1 MDISCII
8 SSHLLSCT
16 MGVPRSLT
24 TPFLLVVH
32 WTVTT
37 TTTTTTTNIYPSV
50 EAFVQQFSPPPPTLA
65 GSRGVLP
72 SHDVCVPIS
81 SSSRSHRNPLRP
93 RPWFASSSP
102 DGSNND
108 DNSTNEA
115 TVDSVKKESSRPSS
129 NGDDTSPSATAATST
144 SAVAVGAIRA
154 DDPYSF
160 VVPILGDLHIDPR
173 KMEDYTVG
181 REHIVRIIDD
191 AKQTLHLVGDDDDA
205 SEAAG
210 MDRVALVSL
219 GDLGESKNCDH
230 NPDNPFEL
238 FAGTTKCHTM
248 AAEFLNTFGVPYE
261 VIGGNHDLEGIDEFD
276 TDAKNLRRFLR
287 AHNKTTPQ
295 FCRQVAEKTL
305 LVGLGSTVFREAKYT
320 SHEVI
325 IDDDQIHWFEELA
338 RSKPAEDGWRIF
350 VFSHAPPNGSGI
362 RIIQENHVVN
372 GCCWLNHSDEKKCRK
387 FIEIVRE
394 NRCIKVSTWIECLPN
409 TNRNVDDVASS
420 DCMEQFLLSH

>member
-1 MDISCII
+1 MI
-8 SSHLLSCT
+8 
-16 MGVPRSLT
+16 VPHSIALVIVT
-24 TPFLLVVH
+24 SPLLLVVH

-37 TTTTTTTNIYPSV
+37 TTNMYRLSFV
-50 EAFVQQFSPPPPTLA
+50 EAFVQQSSPPLVAPPLVGGFVASHLQRFGLST
-65 GSRGVLP
+65 RG
-72 SHDVCVPIS
+72 HC
-81 SSSRSHRNPLRP
+81 HPLQLRQ
-93 RPWFASSSP
+93 RQRQRFAAST
-102 DGSNND
+102 DANND
-108 DNSTNEA
+108 NDCIVIGQKN
-115 TVDSVKKESSRPSS
+115 DSVQTP
-129 NGDDTSPSATAATST
+129 
-144 SAVAVGAIRA
+144 AVAVSVAAVGDIRA

-173 KMEDYTVG
+173 KMEDYTMG
-181 REHIVRIIDD
+181 QEQIVRIIDD
-191 AKQTLHLVGDDDDA
+191 AKQTLLLRNDDDGDA
-205 SEAAG
+205 SGEEENISSVPTS
-210 MDRVALVSL
+210 RVALVSL

-248 AAEFLNTFGVPYE
+248 AAEFLNSFGVPYE

-276 TDAKNLRRFLR
+276 TDAKNLRRYLR

-325 IDDDQIHWFEELA
+325 IDDEQIRWFEELA
-338 RSKPAEDGWRIF
+338 KSKPAEEGWRIF
-350 VFSHAPPNGSGI
+350 VFSHAPPNGCGL

-372 GCCWLNHSDEKKCRK
+372 GCCWLNHSDERKCRK

-394 NRCIKVSTWIECLPN
+394 NRCIKVSCYDMHFRP
-409 TNRNVDDVASS
+409 
-420 DCMEQFLLSH
+420 LLLKIFIIT

>member
-1 MDISCII
+1 MIVPHSIALVI
-8 SSHLLSCT
+8 VTSPLL
-16 MGVPRSLT
+16 
-24 TPFLLVVH
+24 LLVVH
-32 WTVTT
+32 WTVTVT
-37 TTTTTTTNIYPSV
+37 TTTYVYRLSFVV
-50 EAFVQQFSPPPPTLA
+50 EAFVQQSSPPLVAPTFVGGL
-65 GSRGVLP
+65 VT
-72 SHDVCVPIS
+72 SHLQRFDLSTSGHC
-81 SSSRSHRNPLRP
+81 HPLRQ
-93 RPWFASSSP
+93 RQRQWFAAST
-102 DGSNND
+102 DANND
-108 DNSTNEA
+108 NDCIVTSQKN
-115 TVDSVKKESSRPSS
+115 DSIQ
-129 NGDDTSPSATAATST
+129 TTAA
-144 SAVAVGAIRA
+144 AVSVTAVGDIRA

-181 REHIVRIIDD
+181 REQIVRIIDD
-191 AKQTLHLVGDDDDA
+191 AKQTLLLIDDDDA
-205 SEAAG
+205 SGEE
-210 MDRVALVSL
+210 DICSRVALVSL

-248 AAEFLNTFGVPYE
+248 AAEFLKSFGVPYE

-325 IDDDQIHWFEELA
+325 IDDEQIRWFEELA
-338 RSKPAEDGWRIF
+338 RSKPAEEGWRIF
-350 VFSHAPPNGSGI
+350 VFSHAPPNGCGL

-372 GCCWLNHSDEKKCRK
+372 GCCWLNHSDERKCRK

-394 NRCIKVSTWIECLPN
+394 NRCIKVSGY
-409 TNRNVDDVASS
+409 D
-420 DCMEQFLLSH
+420 

>member
-1 MDISCII
+1 M
-8 SSHLLSCT
+8 
-16 MGVPRSLT
+16 
-24 TPFLLVVH
+24 
-32 WTVTT
+32 VTT
-37 TTTTTTTNIYPSV
+37 SNLCRLASV
-50 EAFVQQFSPPPPTLA
+50 EAFVQQLPPSPTTSATTTLVG
-65 GSRGVLP
+65 GSDNGHFYYYL
-72 SHDVCVPIS
+72 
-81 SSSRSHRNPLRP
+81 
-93 RPWFASSSP
+93 SSSP
-102 DGSNND
+102 TRSSHRCPPIRLPRLFSSPE
-108 DNSTNEA
+108 STNGAEA
-115 TVDSVKKESSRPSS
+115 AADMDGDATKKKKQQSKSTTTA
-129 NGDDTSPSATAATST
+129 DDTTTSSSAATTTTTATAAP
-144 SAVAVGAIRA
+144 AVGAIYA
-154 DDPYSF
+154 SDPYSF

-181 REHIVRIIDD
+181 REHIVRIIDE
-191 AKQTLHLVGDDDDA
+191 AKQTLLLKDDNSA
-205 SEAAG
+205 SFNGEDG
-210 MDRVALVSL
+210 STSSTVMDRVALVSL

-248 AAEFLNTFGVPYE
+248 AAEFLNNFEVPYE

-276 TDAKNLRRFLR
+276 TDAKNLRRFLK

-325 IDDDQIHWFEELA
+325 IDDDQIHWFEELVK
-338 RSKPAEDGWRIF
+338 SKPSEEGWRIF

-394 NRCIKVSTWIECLPN
+394 NRCIKVSA
-409 TNRNVDDVASS
+409 RAGD
-420 DCMEQFLLSH
+420 